1 MKGFRSNM
9 NSKNIEIL
17 EFQDLVILVN
27 KLNGNV
33 FESSIE
39 LFLNEMLLNKSLK
52 NSNFYDQIYYDKK
65 YNKDSFRTIYI
76 SLHISSSCNMN
87 CKYCFIKDRRHAN
100 LTLEDSKKFID
111 MIINEYP
118 NAGKYIVDPT
128 GSGEPL
134 LKIEHLCN
142 IGDYCKKK
150 SGILKREVLPMIV
163 TNGILLD
170 KDTVQKLRDSGILF
184 GVSLDGNKKEND
196 MYRYSYNEDGT
207 YNTIIKNIK
216 RIKDR
221 SLMGVA
227 VTITDKNMDLVK
239 NLKHLIKYFPTI
251 SMKPVRAIDSNMG
264 INESNIDKIKNA
276 YSDLHEFLLKQT
288 RKGSLEYLSAILNGD
303 DYFGKFLLRSIL
315 DQKVT
320 TRCDAGIGRFSLAP
334 SGLIYAC
341 PGSIDIDDL
350 VVGSL
355 DKGIDREKIEFLWDT
370 QVNRENCQDCFAKF
384 VCGGECFVN
393 AYYSSG
399 DITKKDNVMCE
410 LKRHLYKL
418 SLMFNYKLKEI
429 SSYGVVYMGCLNKIK
444 RFDEDKE
451 VTNFLK
457 KNSHISFNDLKYNKD
472 LYQI

>member
-1 MKGFRSNM
+1 M
-9 NSKNIEIL
+9 NLKDIEIL

-33 FESSIE
+33 FESSKE
-39 LFLNEMLLNKSLK
+39 LFLNKVLLNRSLK
-52 NSNFYDQIYYDKK
+52 NSNFYDPIDYDKK
-65 YNKDSFRTIYI
+65 FNKDSFRTIYI

-87 CKYCFIKDRRHAN
+87 CKYCFMKDRRDAN
-100 LTLEDSKKFID
+100 LTFEDSKKLID

-134 LKIEHLCN
+134 LKLELLCC
-142 IGDYCKKK
+142 IGNYCKKK
-150 SGILKREVLPMIV
+150 SDILKREVLPMIV

-196 MYRYSYNEDGT
+196 TYRYNYNKEGT
-207 YNTIIKNIK
+207 YNTITKNIK

-227 VTITDKNMDLVK
+227 VTITNKNMDLVK
-239 NLKHLIKYFPTI
+239 NLKHLIKCFPTI
-251 SMKPVRAIDSNMG
+251 SMKPVRAIDSNIG

-276 YSDLHEFLLKQT
+276 YSDLHEFLLIQT
-288 RKGSLEYLSAILNGD
+288 RKGNLEYLSAILNGD

-315 DQKVT
+315 GQKVI
-320 TRCDAGIGRFSLAP
+320 TRCDAGVGRFSLAP
-334 SGLIYAC
+334 DGLIYAC

-355 DKGIDREKIEFLWDT
+355 DTGIKRGKREFFWNAL
-370 QVNRENCQDCFAKF
+370 VNREKCQDCYAKF

-399 DITKKDNVMCE
+399 DITKKDDVMCE
-410 LKRHLYKL
+410 LKKHLYKL
-418 SLMFNYKLKEI
+418 SLMFNYQLKQMDCY
-429 SSYGVVYMGCLNKIK
+429 SVVYSGCLNKIK
-444 RFDEDKE
+444 RFEEDKE
-451 VTNFLK
+451 ITSFLK
-457 KNSHISFNDLKYNKD
+457 NNPNISFNDLKLNRN
-472 LYQI
+472 LYKFR